1 MRKSFKSIIF
11 SFILFSFVIINLD
24 VIEASSYTYTV
35 SFFSGNPGSFTNL
48 SSFQVRK
55 AVGNEQEV
63 SISHL
68 GHKVVISGLEY
79 GDTVSCNAQDSISLD
94 ADSKYYVK
102 GIRLSGRDNNT
113 VASSAFTV
121 VEDQDYVIAYGIP
134 GEMTEYTV
142 EYVDEAGNTLA
153 PSRIYSGNVG
163 DEPVIAYL
171 YIDGYTPASYNQT
184 SKLVSDSNSN
194 IFRFVYSRGQSI
206 TDNGG
211 NNVTP
216 GAGAGVD
223 GNAVTPGAGVGADG
237 NAVTPG
243 AGAGVDG
250 NAVTPGAGV
259 GADGTAVTPGAG
271 AGVDGNANNPVII
284 PDGNNPPA
292 AGGGTPPA
300 TVNNSN
306 QTIVDPETPRS
317 SNPLIH
323 IIDTITPLAD
333 NLSRSGLWLP
343 IVVGVVAVSGVAVS
357 GVFIIRK
364 RRSAFIKAGDSEK

>member
-1 MRKSFKSIIF
+1 MRISFKSIIF

-211 NNVTP
+211 NY
-216 GAGAGVD
+216 
-223 GNAVTPGAGVGADG
+223 
-237 NAVTPG
+237 
-243 AGAGVDG
+243 
-250 NAVTPGAGV
+250 
-259 GADGTAVTPGAG
+259 VTPGAG

>member
-223 GNAVTPGAGVGADG
+223 GNA
-237 NAVTPG
+237 
-243 AGAGVDG
+243 
-250 NAVTPGAGV
+250 
-259 GADGTAVTPGAG
+259 
-271 AGVDGNANNPVII
+271 NNPVII

>member
-1 MRKSFKSIIF
+1 MRKSFKSFIF
-11 SFILFSFVIINLD
+11 SFFLFSFVIINLD

-223 GNAVTPGAGVGADG
+223 GNA
-237 NAVTPG
+237 
-243 AGAGVDG
+243 
-250 NAVTPGAGV
+250 
-259 GADGTAVTPGAG
+259 
-271 AGVDGNANNPVII
+271 NNPVII

>member
-223 GNAVTPGAGVGADG
+223 GNA
-237 NAVTPG
+237 
-243 AGAGVDG
+243 
-250 NAVTPGAGV
+250 
-259 GADGTAVTPGAG
+259 
-271 AGVDGNANNPVII
+271 NNPVII

-364 RRSAFIKAGDSEK
+364 RRSAFIKAGDSEI

>member
-223 GNAVTPGAGVGADG
+223 GNA
-237 NAVTPG
+237 
-243 AGAGVDG
+243 
-250 NAVTPGAGV
+250 
-259 GADGTAVTPGAG
+259 
-271 AGVDGNANNPVII
+271 NNPVII

-343 IVVGVVAVSGVAVS
+343 IVVGVGAVSGVAVS

>member
-223 GNAVTPGAGVGADG
+223 GNA
-237 NAVTPG
+237 
-243 AGAGVDG
+243 
-250 NAVTPGAGV
+250 
-259 GADGTAVTPGAG
+259 
-271 AGVDGNANNPVII
+271 NNPVII
-284 PDGNNPPA
+284 PDGNNTPA
-292 AGGGTPPA
+292 AGGGPPPA
-300 TVNNSN
+300 TVNYSN
-306 QTIVDPETPRS
+306 QTIVDPETPRT

>member
-63 SISHL
+63 SISHS

-216 GAGAGVD
+216 GAD

-250 NAVTPGAGV
+250 NA
-259 GADGTAVTPGAG
+259 
-271 AGVDGNANNPVII
+271 NNPVII
-284 PDGNNPPA
+284 PDGDNPPA

>member
-223 GNAVTPGAGVGADG
+223 GNAVTPGAG
-237 NAVTPG
+237 
-243 AGAGVDG
+243 
-250 NAVTPGAGV
+250 
-259 GADGTAVTPGAG
+259 